1 MTILYALCE
10 VSPPQ
15 SVAFTV
21 KEEVAGV
28 FGVPVRFS
36 DVVVLD
42 GFALTPAGSAPDEIA
57 K

>member
-1 MTILYALCE
+1 
-10 VSPPQ
+10 
-15 SVAFTV
+15 VAFTV

-42 GFALTPAGSAPDEIA
+42 AFALTPAGSAPDEIA